1 MLGRY
6 DRFGGKYPAFEGTPQ
21 RREAMVREQQR
32 QPQAGYP
39 GVISVH
45 ELYTLDEA
53 RKRLRWT
60 ESALRA
66 ARRRGL
72 KLLPCGKRKY
82 VSGKE
87 IVRFLEGLQE
97 EV

>member
-1 MLGRY
+1 MAKEQERP
-6 DRFGGKYPAFEGTPQ
+6 PA
-21 RREAMVREQQR
+21 
-32 QPQAGYP
+32 YP

-45 ELYTLDEA
+45 ELYTLEEA

-72 KLLPCGKRKY
+72 KLLSCGKRKY
-82 VSGKE
+82 LSGKE
-87 IVRFLEGLQE
+87 IVRFLETLQE
-97 EV
+97 DA

>member
-1 MLGRY
+1 M
-6 DRFGGKYPAFEGTPQ
+6 A
-21 RREAMVREQQR
+21 REQQR
-32 QPQAGYP
+32 QPQAAFP

-45 ELYTLDEA
+45 ELYTLEEA

-72 KLLPCGKRKY
+72 KLLSCGKRKY

-87 IVRFLEGLQE
+87 IVRFWKSCRRTHSSLGPHQAAPRQIPGIAGACP
-97 EV
+97 

>member
-1 MLGRY
+1 M
-6 DRFGGKYPAFEGTPQ
+6 A
-21 RREAMVREQQR
+21 REQQR

-72 KLLPCGKRKY
+72 NLLSSGKRKF
-82 VSGKE
+82 VTGQE
-87 IVRFLEGLQE
+87 ILRFLESEQE
-97 EV
+97 AS

>member
-1 MLGRY
+1 M
-6 DRFGGKYPAFEGTPQ
+6 A
-21 RREAMVREQQR
+21 REQER
-32 QPQAGYP
+32 QPQAAHP

-45 ELYTLDEA
+45 ELYTLEEA

-72 KLLPCGKRKY
+72 KLLACGKRKY

-87 IVRFLEGLQE
+87 ILRFLEGLRE
-97 EV
+97 DV

>member
-1 MLGRY
+1 M
-6 DRFGGKYPAFEGTPQ
+6 A
-21 RREAMVREQQR
+21 REQQR
-32 QPQAGYP
+32 QHQEAYP
-39 GVISVH
+39 GIISVH
-45 ELYTLDEA
+45 ELYTLEEA
-53 RKRLRWT
+53 RRRLRWT

-72 KLLPCGKRKY
+72 KLLSCGKRKY

-97 EV
+97 DT

>member
-1 MLGRY
+1 MAR
-6 DRFGGKYPAFEGTPQ
+6 D
-21 RREAMVREQQR
+21 QQR
-32 QPQAGYP
+32 QPQTAYP

-45 ELYTLDEA
+45 ELYTLEEA
-53 RKRLRWT
+53 RRRLRWT

-72 KLLPCGKRKY
+72 KLLACGKRKY

-87 IVRFLEGLQE
+87 LVRFLEELQE
-97 EV
+97 DA

>member
-1 MLGRY
+1 MAAEQGRY
-6 DRFGGKYPAFEGTPQ
+6 PTPAP
-21 RREAMVREQQR
+21 
-32 QPQAGYP
+32 P

-45 ELYTLDEA
+45 DLYTLEEA
-53 RKRLRWT
+53 KKRLRWT

-72 KLLPCGKRKY
+72 KLLSCGKRKY
-82 VSGKE
+82 LSGKE

-97 EV
+97 DA